1 VAAPAERATV
11 TNALSRP
18 QHTCS
23 PRLEGPRVNGVRID
37 PVTPEEFLRTVDSF
51 LSCGR
56 SHVAHFCSAHPTTE
70 ARGDRAYR
78 DLLNRGDLNLPDG
91 AAVAWAS
98 RLAGTPAKRL
108 SGTEGFRA
116 VVHAGAA
123 RGLRHYLYGGSPEAL
138 DLLQRK
144 LRSEEPRIV
153 IAGAESPP
161 FRPLS
166 DEEVADA
173 AARMRT
179 AEADAVWVGL
189 GAPKQDLMAARL
201 RDLEA
206 APAIFCVGAAFDFVA
221 GTVNRAPKWMQRSGL
236 EWLHRL
242 LSDPRRLWKRYL
254 VGNPR
259 FVAGVVSDRLRG
271 RSRSRSESGPA

>member
-1 VAAPAERATV
+1 
-11 TNALSRP
+11 
-18 QHTCS
+18 
-23 PRLEGPRVNGVRID
+23 VNGVRID
-37 PVTPEEFLRTVDSF
+37 PVTPEEFLRTVESF
-51 LSCGR
+51 LSCGL

-70 ARGDRAYR
+70 ARSNEAYR

-98 RLAGTPAKRL
+98 RLSGTPATRL

-116 VVHAGAA
+116 VVRWGAG

-138 DLLQRK
+138 DLLQEK
-144 LRSEEPRIV
+144 LRAEEPRIV

-166 DEEVADA
+166 DAEVAEAVD
-173 AARMRT
+173 RMR
-179 AEADAVWVGL
+179 AVEADAVWVGL

-201 RDLEA
+201 RDLDA

-221 GTVNRAPKWMQRSGL
+221 GTVKRAPRWMQRSGL

-242 LSDPRRLWKRYL
+242 LSDPRRLWRRY
-254 VGNPR
+254 VIGNPR
-259 FVAGVVSDRLRG
+259 FVAGVVWDRLRG
-271 RSRSRSESGPA
+271 RTRYRPGSVADGDAA